1 MADEILRTY
10 GDVTIKQDV
19 VGLIEIL
26 TARENWFYNNL
37 ASSTAYGPVHQ
48 TQVDTLPTPDSLA
61 VEEGTDL
68 TSLANVTPSLLTNI
82 VQHVARPFKVSFV
95 QQKVAHF
102 SGENEL
108 ARQLTKALMQFA
120 NGAEVDLVRSTLVS
134 GQSGTKPKM
143 KGIVQAV
150 SKSTNTTA
158 HSSGTTL
165 SASIINGLMKANWD
179 NGNGNTATDLFMG
192 SFLRNVV
199 DGFTQ
204 KTNQLVQ
211 VSSNTID
218 NTIDV
223 YQTSFGRINVH
234 VHRYVQSSLSTAGTL
249 GADATGRL
257 LAVRP
262 EYLKIAYLSTPY
274 TMDLAK
280 TGPADFKAVLAD
292 LTVEVRNQDP
302 HWNAT
307 GFDID

>member
-1 MADEILRTY
+1 MGDEILRTY

-19 VGLIEIL
+19 VALIEIL
-26 TARENWFYNNL
+26 TAREVWFYNNL
-37 ASSTAYGPVHQ
+37 SPSTAYATVHQ
-48 TQVDTLPTPDSLA
+48 TQVDTLPTADSLA

-68 TSLANVTPSLLTNI
+68 TAAAVSTPSLLTNL
-82 VQHVARPFKVSFV
+82 VQHIARPFKVSYV

-108 ARQLTKALMQFA
+108 NRQLTKALMEFA
-120 NGAEVDLVRSTLVS
+120 NGAEVDIVRSTLVS
-134 GQSGTKPKM
+134 GQSGSKPKM
-143 KGIVQAV
+143 RGIVQAV
-150 SKSTNTTA
+150 SKSTNSTA
-158 HSSGTTL
+158 HSSGTVL
-165 SASIINGLMKANWD
+165 SASIINGLMKDNWD

-211 VSSNTID
+211 VPVNTID

-234 VHRYVQSSLSTAGTL
+234 VHRYVQSSLSTSGTL
-249 GADATGRL
+249 GSDSTGRL

-262 EYLKIAYLSTPY
+262 EYLKIAYLTTPY

-292 LTVEVRNQDP
+292 FTLEVRNQNP
-302 HWNAT
+302 HWSAT
-307 GFDID
+307 GFDKD